1 MNSKGLKDFLPT
13 SAKEVSELGWEY
25 VDIII
30 FTGDAYV
37 DHPSFGA
44 ATIGRVL
51 QESGYRVAIVPQPN
65 WRDDLRDFKKL
76 GAPRLFFGVTSGAM
90 DSMINH
96 YTANK
101 RIRRNDAYTPG
112 GSSGMRPDNAVIVY
126 SKILKS
132 LYPQVPVVLGGV
144 EASLRRV
151 THYDYWQDKLLPS
164 VLVSSGADLLVY
176 GMGER
181 AILEIAAAFNTGAA
195 LEEVKTCR
203 QIGFLS
209 DYKDSGGSEVIILNS
224 YEVCLSNKKALI
236 DNFNIIERES
246 DSLYPKYLV
255 EPVGEKFIHI
265 TPPHPLPDEK
275 ELDSYFD
282 LPFTKLPHPR
292 YKDKHIPAYEMIKFS
307 INTHRGCFGSCSFCT
322 ISAHQGKFVQSRSE
336 RSILNEIERLTQM
349 DSFSGVISDA
359 GGPTANMYGMKGFDK
374 SLCARCKRNSCIYPS
389 ICNNLDISHDR
400 LLNLYT
406 KILDIPGIRKM
417 FVGSGIRYDL
427 FLEEKGYL
435 SDSGKEYM
443 KQVILRHTSGRF
455 KIAPEH
461 TEEKVLKIMGKPAFD
476 SFAFLKK
483 EFMRITGSAG
493 KKYELVPYF
502 ISSHP
507 GCTMEDMRKL
517 ASNPLLKGINT
528 DQVQDF
534 TPTPMTRSSIMYYTG
549 LDPKTLKNI
558 YIEKDSN
565 QRQKQKSFF
574 FNKI

>member
-1 MNSKGLKDFLPT
+1 MNSKVFKDFLPT
-13 SAKEVSELGWEY
+13 SAKEISELGWECA
-25 VDIII
+25 DMII

-44 ATIGRVL
+44 AIIGRVL

-101 RIRRNDAYTPG
+101 RLRKNDAYTPG

-132 LYPQVPVVLGGV
+132 LYPDIPVILGGV

-164 VLVSSGADLLVY
+164 VLISSGADLLVY

-181 AILEIAAAFNTGAA
+181 AILEIAAALNTGAT

-203 QIGFLS
+203 QIGFVS
-209 DYKDSGGSEVIILNS
+209 DYKEIEGGETIILNS
-224 YEVCLSNKKALI
+224 YEECMTNKKAFI
-236 DNFNIIERES
+236 ENFNIIERES
-246 DSLYPKYLV
+246 DSMFAKYLV
-255 EPVGEKFIHI
+255 EPVGGKFVHI
-265 TPPHPLPDEK
+265 TPPHLLPDVK
-275 ELDSYFD
+275 ELDSYYD

-292 YKDKHIPAYEMIKFS
+292 YKGKQISAYEMIKFS

-322 ISAHQGKFVQSRSE
+322 ITAHQGKFVQSRSE
-336 RSILNEIERLTQM
+336 ESIISEIERLSKMEGFT
-349 DSFSGVISDA
+349 GVISDA
-359 GGPTANMYGMKGFDK
+359 GGPTANMYGMKGFEK
-374 SLCARCKRNSCIYPS
+374 SLCARCKKNSCIYPS

-400 LLNLYT
+400 LLNLYQ

-417 FVGSGIRYDL
+417 FIGSGIRYDL
-427 FLEEKGYL
+427 FLNEKGYL
-435 SDSGKEYM
+435 SDSGREYM
-443 KQVILRHTSGRF
+443 EQVILRHTSGRF

-461 TEEKVLKIMGKPAFD
+461 TEEKVLKIMGKPTFD
-476 SFAFLKK
+476 SFAFLKR
-483 EFMRITGSAG
+483 EFIRIAAREG

-517 ASNPLLKGINT
+517 SSNPLLKGINT

-558 YIEKDSN
+558 YIEKDSS

-574 FNKI
+574 FNKK